1 MCTVTY
7 LPLDEGF
14 ILTSNRDERLVRS
27 QTEIPKRYDLSGQT
41 IFFPKDKESTGT
53 WIATSAQGLSLCLLN
68 GAFEK
73 HESKPPYRKSRGLVL
88 LEFFK
93 YRFADDFLANFDLN
107 GIEPFTLII
116 ACEQTP
122 TPYLYELR
130 WDGENSHLKPLDPA
144 EAHIWSSATLYT
156 KQVQEEREM
165 WFKKWLQENS
175 IFTQEAILFFHH
187 FAGRDDHQNAL
198 VMTRDNDRQTISI
211 TSVLQS
217 GASRK
222 IVYEDLIN
230 QKIHRTHVY

>member
-14 ILTSNRDERLVRS
+14 ILTSSRDERLICS
-27 QTEIPKRYDLSGQT
+27 QTEIPKRYDLSGQS
-41 IFFPKDKESTGT
+41 IFFPKDKKSTGT
-53 WIATSAQGLSLCLLN
+53 WIATSAQGLSVCLLN

-93 YRFADDFLANFDLN
+93 YRLADDFLVKFDLS

-122 TPYLYELR
+122 KPYLYELR
-130 WDGENSHLKPLDPA
+130 WDGEYPHLKSLNPA

-156 KQVQEEREM
+156 KQAQEDREM
-165 WFKKWLQENS
+165 WFQKWLKENS
-175 IFTQEAILFFHH
+175 LFTQEAILFFHH

-198 VMTRDNDRQTISI
+198 VMTRENDRQTISI

-217 GASRK
+217 GGSRK